1 MHIRFLL
8 FSQTYI
14 LHWVIL
20 KYATGEV
27 LVCFEIPSGSSGR
40 YVSTSTVSFSSSR
53 HSRLHKMLP
62 IHDLNSYLPI
72 CIYSLAKSLITIL
85 CSMFIRDLR
94 SFLCNMSPG
103 FYLSRLYH
111 FTMVHLI
118 CSKINSSFQ
127 WYLTVDSLDL
137 LFNHVFIAN
146 TIYFISILW
155 TSSETYA
162 ICLATGCSYFYMYNS
177 RSYEIGEGR
186 FILFYYCERNSLFW
200 FSVFLSAG

>member
-1 MHIRFLL
+1 MCLLQQFLSAALGILGYIKCYLYMILIVIYQL
-8 FSQTYI
+8 FASI
-14 LHWVIL
+14 HWQNL
-20 KYATGEV
+20 S
-27 LVCFEIPSGSSGR
+27 LQ
-40 YVSTSTVSFSSSR
+40 
-53 HSRLHKMLP
+53 
-62 IHDLNSYLPI
+62 
-72 CIYSLAKSLITIL
+72 CI
-85 CSMFIRDLR
+85 CSMFIRYLR
-94 SFLCNMSPG
+94 SFLRNMSPG

-146 TIYFISILW
+146 TIYFISIFW

-200 FSVFLSAG
+200 SSVFLSAG